1 MCFVYGRSDNDN
13 KLARAI
19 TIIIMIVGRDNYDIN
34 RYQYYCCYK
43 IVEIASK
50 KPLF

>member
-1 MCFVYGRSDNDN
+1 MCFVEGRSNNDN

-19 TIIIMIVGRDNYDIN
+19 TIIIIVGRDNYDIN
-34 RYQYYCCYK
+34 YYQYYCCYK
-43 IVEIASK
+43 IVEIVSK